1 VATSASGISFI
12 SSFEVKKFLIQT
24 GKFLLVVFLV
34 LNATGWILLKFNLQG
49 HAVENGFI
57 YDSIAKA
64 RKSWPE
70 TEIFLLGDSVATQM
84 YPPKEYSGR
93 INSLSMVNPCTLA
106 GQYFLLKRLAEGNE
120 LRGKKII
127 LAITPATFGMDFS
140 HKGTFHYVLKPFYN
154 AEFSPWK
161 EEAFKI
167 RIIHKSVAM
176 LSQLPIVRCSNWI
189 SPIPYLNEVQPNRTF
204 ISDINHEYLLKIKSL
219 VEKEGGT
226 LELKCTVQP
235 ESKRGTFEEKMKS
248 DVEAMGLGKIF
259 QGYLASA
266 IYFPDSLFGSD
277 KVHLDN
283 PKAAP
288 QNLLNL

>member
-1 VATSASGISFI
+1 
-12 SSFEVKKFLIQT
+12 VKSFLIKS
-24 GKFLLVVFLV
+24 GVFLV
-34 LNATGWILLKFNLQG
+34 VAFLFLNGVGWLLLRFNAQG

-57 YDSIAKA
+57 YDSIAKS
-64 RKSWPE
+64 RQKWPDSE
-70 TEIFLLGDSVATQM
+70 VFVLGDSVATQM

-127 LAITPATFGMDFS
+127 LAITPATFGMDLS

-161 EEAFKI
+161 EEAFKT
-167 RIIHKSVAM
+167 RITNPTLAM

-235 ESKRGTFEEKMKS
+235 ESKRGSFEERMKS
-248 DVEAMGLGKIF
+248 DMEAMDLGKIF
-259 QGYLASA
+259 QGYLESA
-266 IYFPDSLFGSD
+266 IYFPDSLFSSD
-277 KVHLDN
+277 QVHLIN
-283 PKAAP
+283 PKSAP
-288 QNLLNL
+288 QNLLSL

>member
-1 VATSASGISFI
+1 MKS
-12 SSFEVKKFLIQT
+12 FLIKS
-24 GKFLLVVFLV
+24 GVFLV
-34 LNATGWILLKFNLQG
+34 VAFLFLNGVGWLLLRFNAQG

-57 YDSIAKA
+57 YDSIS
-64 RKSWPE
+64 KSRQKWPDSE
-70 TEIFLLGDSVATQM
+70 VFILGDSVATQM

-161 EEAFKI
+161 EGALKT
-167 RIIHKSVAM
+167 RITHPIVAM

-219 VEKEGGT
+219 VDEEGGV
-226 LELKCTVQP
+226 LELRCTVQP

-259 QGYLASA
+259 HGYLESA
-266 IYFPDSLFGSD
+266 IYFPDSFFGSD
-277 KVHLDN
+277 NVHLDN

>member
-1 VATSASGISFI
+1 MVA
-12 SSFEVKKFLIQT
+12 FL
-24 GKFLLVVFLV
+24 FLNGVGWLLLRF
-34 LNATGWILLKFNLQG
+34 NAQG

-57 YDSIAKA
+57 YDSIAKS
-64 RKSWPE
+64 RQKWPDSE
-70 TEIFLLGDSVATQM
+70 VFILGDSVATQM

-106 GQYFLLKRLAEGNE
+106 GQFFLLKRLAEGNE

-161 EEAFKI
+161 EEAFKT
-167 RIIHKSVAM
+167 RIIHTSVAM

-189 SPIPYLNEVQPNRTF
+189 SPFTYLKEVSPNGKF
-204 ISDINHEYLLKIKSL
+204 ISDINQEYLLKIKSL

-235 ESKRGTFEEKMKS
+235 ESKRGSFEEKMKS
-248 DVEAMGLGKIF
+248 DILALGLGWVF
-259 QGYLASA
+259 HGYLESA

-277 KVHLDN
+277 QVHLIN
-283 PKAAP
+283 PNSAP